1 MHEYFSHFWFL
12 QYPSVSAMAR
22 TLHKFPGPSFLRGI
36 AAQIPCCILGRSN
49 PPGAR
54 DAPDPPRETTGD
66 HLQMSGLRLFNWV
79 VLPELVLVAD
89 WLIVSPVLLLFK
101 IVQTYL
107 DIAGMV
113 HG

>member
-1 MHEYFSHFWFL
+1 
-12 QYPSVSAMAR
+12 
-22 TLHKFPGPSFLRGI
+22 
-36 AAQIPCCILGRSN
+36 
-49 PPGAR
+49 
-54 DAPDPPRETTGD
+54 
-66 HLQMSGLRLFNWV
+66 MSGLRLFNWV
-79 VLPELVLVAD
+79 VHPELVLVAD